1 MELCN
6 DKDHQDALNI
16 RERYVIFN
24 FQDFNNDCIFH
35 YSEAMPICRVNLAY
49 CRVKSSCL
57 LPKKEL
63 LFRSYKDVG
72 SLEQESHRKKG
83 ACFFQWPTDR
93 ITDNRL
99 RCQRYSTRIAAK
111 DKYILQTKKHI
122 ISLLCTTNWSGCQ
135 ERATSC
141 RHQAGKTVL
150 VNRVNQY

>member
-1 MELCN
+1 MLSLTFRTSTMIVYFTTVKPCQSVKE
-6 DKDHQDALNI
+6 
-16 RERYVIFN
+16 
-24 FQDFNNDCIFH
+24 DFIG
-35 YSEAMPICRVNLAY
+35 NLAY
-49 CRVKSSCL
+49 CRVKSSC
-57 LPKKEL
+57 